1 MPASTEVNRAPTSS
15 WVLLDLFRAA
25 SGTAEL
31 AESAALSNELRL
43 CDVGRGG
50 TLFMQDSVHPFVY
63 AVRSGLLKLVYLDE
77 AGDEW
82 IKSFTFEGRYF
93 ASIAAL
99 VPGGRA
105 SFMVRAIEDSVVER
119 VDYRLLEG
127 LAARHLDW
135 ARALLVLTQQFA
147 ARKELREKELLTLTA
162 EQRYIAFTEQHPG
175 LVKRIH
181 QKDLALHLGLTPVGL
196 NRIVARLRRAAPAP
210 RAQSPGPAR
219 PTGA

>member
-1 MPASTEVNRAPTSS
+1 MAASTQVNREAAAP
-15 WVLLDLFRAA
+15 WVLLDLFHGAA
-25 SGTAEL
+25 GLPSL
-31 AESAALSNELRL
+31 PESAALASEFRL

-50 TLFMQDSVHPFVY
+50 TLFMQDSAHPYVY

-77 AGDEW
+77 GGNEW

-105 SFMVRAIEDSVVER
+105 SFMVRAIEDSIVER
-119 VDYRLLEG
+119 VDYRLLEQ
-127 LAARHLDW
+127 LAARHLEW

-162 EQRYIAFTEQHPG
+162 EERYVAFADQHPG
-175 LVKRIH
+175 LAKRIH

-196 NRIVARLRRAAPAP
+196 NRIVARLRRSAAPTP
-210 RAQSPGPAR
+210 E
-219 PTGA
+219 